1 MTATFTETHHDI
13 NGIDTAVLTAGP
25 DDPQAAAVVFF
36 HGAGTA
42 SGFDWLLPIAEQF
55 RLIVPYHPG
64 FGRSGDPALPGP
76 EHLARHHLDVL
87 AALGI
92 DRFHLVG
99 QSMGGWTAATLGSFV
114 PERLLK
120 LVLVAPV
127 GLDVPEAPTVDI
139 TQIAP
144 PDLPAYLTVDVAR
157 IFGPADG
164 PPPPPEFVAARVRE
178 GESLGTMLAGRHF
191 HDTGVARWL
200 HRIDVPTLVLWG
212 EADRLVPF
220 GQAAVWAAALP
231 QARVHGIP
239 GAGHLLFEE
248 RTEAATVVADFLR
261 G

>member
-13 NGIDTAVLTAGP
+13 NGIDTVVLTAG
-25 DDPQAAAVVFF
+25 DAAATPVVFL

-42 SGFDWLLPIAEQF
+42 SGFDWLLPIADDF

-64 FGRSGDPALPGP
+64 FGLSGGPALPGP
-76 EHLARHHLDVL
+76 DHLARHHLDVL
-87 AALGI
+87 GVLGVT
-92 DRFHLVG
+92 RFHLVG
-99 QSMGGWTAATLGSFV
+99 QSMGGWTAATLASFV
-114 PERLLK
+114 PERLHK

-127 GLDVPEAPTVDI
+127 GLDVPDHPTVDLANV
-139 TQIAP
+139 AP
-144 PDLPAYLTVDVAR
+144 ADLPGYLTADIEKV
-157 IFGPADG
+157 FGPADA
-164 PPPPPEFVAARVRE
+164 PPPPPEFLAARGRE
-178 GESLGTMLAGRHF
+178 AASFGTMISRGAPHE
-191 HDTGVARWL
+191 TGLDRWL

-231 QARVHGIP
+231 QATVQSIP

-248 RTEAATVVADFLR
+248 CAEAATMVADFLR